1 MADITY
7 IISKI
12 REAQQ
17 ERGMPIAE
25 LARRAGMT
33 PNALGESLRGNRML
47 TAEEL
52 VRLSAILGIELW
64 SYIEPEFRQEVADRR
79 KRFIEEFGPNGGG
92 LA

>member
-1 MADITY
+1 MAEISYITN
-7 IISKI
+7 KI
-12 REAQQ
+12 REVRS
-17 ERGMPIAE
+17 ERGISIAE

-52 VRLSAILGIELW
+52 IRISAILGIELW
-64 SYIEPEFRQEVADRR
+64 NYIEPERRQEMAERR
-79 KRFIEEFGPNGGG
+79 KRFIEEFGPSTGG